1 MSGRKFIL
9 YVDDDLDDLAL
20 LEDSFKGMDEYQLVC
35 LKNGIDLFKFLDL
48 VTNVSLIILDIN
60 MPELNGID
68 ILLELKTIEKYRQI
82 PVVMLCTARNPKEN
96 LTVRGLGSAIILKP
110 TSYTETLTLA
120 NRLLEYCK

>member
-1 MSGRKFIL
+1 MSNRKFIL

-20 LEDSFKGMDEYQLVC
+20 LEDSFKGVNDYQLVC
-35 LKNGIDLFKFLDL
+35 LKNGTDLFKFLDL
-48 VTNVSLIILDIN
+48 VSKVSLIILDIN
-60 MPELNGID
+60 MPDMNGVD

-82 PVVMLCTARNPKEN
+82 PVVMLSTARNPKEN

-110 TSYTETLTLA
+110 TSYTEALTLA